1 MRINGE
7 YVSIVS
13 MMLSSVISMKGY
25 DKDKIAVELNGIVV
39 SRKNYETTEISDNDI
54 LEIVCFV
61 GGG

>member
-1 MRINGE
+1 VRINGE